1 MELSENWLINVYIS
15 ITHESCMAVRNGYE
29 AAIFVLPTVVFW
41 LKWRGKD
48 FTKIFQLL
56 VCLTKNQFLIL
67 KNGSSIP
74 ALYH

>member
-1 MELSENWLINVYIS
+1 
-15 ITHESCMAVRNGYE
+15 MAVRNWYE
-29 AAIFVLPTVVFW
+29 AAIFVLPTVIFL
-41 LKWRGKD
+41 LKWREKG

-56 VCLTKNQFLIL
+56 VCLTKNQFLML